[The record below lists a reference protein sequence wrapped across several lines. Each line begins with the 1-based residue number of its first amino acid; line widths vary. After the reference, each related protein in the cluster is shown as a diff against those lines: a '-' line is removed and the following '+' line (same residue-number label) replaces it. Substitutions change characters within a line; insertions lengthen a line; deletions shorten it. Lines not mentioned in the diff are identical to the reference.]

1 MSFGVCKVI
10 RCGGKKKRLKHFL
23 KKLRKQVARSKFGLT
38 ASIPFFEKK
47 PRLLYI
53 YLLAVES
60 PHL

>member
-1 MSFGVCKVI
+1 VWGKEKTVETFFEKI
-10 RCGGKKKRLKHFL
+10 KKTGGAQQFW
-23 KKLRKQVARSKFGLT
+23 LT

-47 PRLLYI
+47 PRLLYL